1 MSVTRHLYFRLSAY
15 YFFHFGALGALTPY
29 WGPFL
34 AAQGLREEMIGALF
48 ALLLGT
54 KVIAPYTW
62 GWLADRSGQRM
73 RIIRAGALGA
83 FLVFAL
89 LLADTSLGLLIVVM
103 FGFGFFWN
111 AILPQFEAT
120 TLTHLGR
127 ADERYSFI
135 RLWGSI
141 GFIVAVIGIGEALET
156 RSISELPLYVLL
168 FLAGVVLAVA
178 LVPESGSTVTTGRS
192 QSVHS
197 VLLDRNVLPLFVIFF
212 LMQASHGPYY
222 SFFSLF
228 LEQHGYGPSLVGR
241 LWAVGVIA
249 EVGVF
254 LLMPRL
260 LQQFGARR
268 LLLFSL
274 AAATL
279 RWLLTA
285 LFVDKLAIILF
296 AQTLHLASFGIYHA
310 IAVYYVHRFFTGQLQ
325 GRGQALYSSLG
336 FGAGSAVGSL
346 ASGFIWNAFQPAA
359 IFISAAVMTAVAFLL
374 ALRRVNDVLP
384 ECSTN
389 GNRTK

>member
-1 MSVTRHLYFRLSAY
+1 MSVTHHLYFRLSAY

-34 AAQGLREEMIGALF
+34 AAQGLGEEMIGILF

-54 KVIAPYTW
+54 KVIAPYAW

-73 RIIRAGALGA
+73 GIIRAGALGA

-89 LLADTSLGLLIVVM
+89 LLADTSLALLIVVM
-103 FGFGFFWN
+103 LGFGFFWN

-120 TLTHLGR
+120 TLTHLGH
-127 ADERYSFI
+127 ADERYSFV
-135 RLWGSI
+135 RMWGSI

-156 RSISELPLYVLL
+156 RAISELPVYVLL
-168 FLAGVVLAVA
+168 FLGGVVLAVA
-178 LVPESGSTVTTGRS
+178 LVPESGSTVPTDRQ
-192 QSVHS
+192 QSVRG
-197 VLLDRNVLPLFVIFF
+197 VLLNRNVLPLFVIFF
-212 LMQASHGPYY
+212 LMQTSHGPYY

-254 LLMPRL
+254 LLMPKL

-279 RWLLTA
+279 RWLFTA
-285 LFVDKLAIILF
+285 LFVDKLTIILF
-296 AQTLHLASFGIYHA
+296 AQTLHLASFGIYHT
-310 IAVYYVHRFFTGQLQ
+310 IAVYYVHRFFTGRLQ

-336 FGAGSAVGSL
+336 FGAGGAVGSL

-359 IFISAAVMTAVAFLL
+359 IFISAALMTAVAFLL
-374 ALRRVNDVLP
+374 ALRRVSDVQP
-384 ECSTN
+384 QDSERQSH
-389 GNRTK
+389 